1 MLINFIKNKY
11 SFNSVEIHNKVKMV
25 LDWKVISSDNI
36 LIALLSHHLDGL
48 AVEYMG
54 YYSHLL
60 NTDLLIYCI
69 EYGNIDFLK

>member
-1 MLINFIKNKY
+1 
-11 SFNSVEIHNKVKMV
+11 MV